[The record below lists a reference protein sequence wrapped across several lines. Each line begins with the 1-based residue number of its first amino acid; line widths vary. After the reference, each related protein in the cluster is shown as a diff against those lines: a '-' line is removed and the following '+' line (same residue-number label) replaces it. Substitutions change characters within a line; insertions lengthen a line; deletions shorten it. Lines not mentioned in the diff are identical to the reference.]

1 MDALK
6 PLWHRKAIIVLWC
19 SLLFSVTS
27 IADVAFVVRERQPMA
42 EQMAKTIAQ
51 SLQIPSQ
58 LLTLG
63 DNQVDW
69 SSFDAIV
76 LLGEPV
82 LDAWQAPTDSPI
94 VAVFVSRESAQR
106 RSALLKSAIYV
117 EPPLSRQIA
126 LSKILLG
133 FDVHLGVLVSDAFA
147 VSAADEV
154 AKARRDE
161 LVNVYPLS
169 DLNNLN
175 RTLIE
180 LLADNQ
186 ALVGVY
192 DSELYSPNNIKNILI
207 TAYRQNRPLIGPS
220 SAYIKAGSLAS
231 TYSDLDDVSKR
242 LIEILSAGLKK
253 KKWAKQDY
261 NPYFQV
267 RYNEQVGRSLNLSL
281 PEVNDV
287 VHALTKAEG
296 DHHELP

>member
-6 PLWHRKAIIVLWC
+6 PFWHRKAILVLWC
-19 SLLFSVTS
+19 SLLFSAAS
-27 IADVAFVVRERQPMA
+27 IADIALVVRERQPMA
-42 EQMAKTIAQ
+42 EQLAKTIAQ
-51 SLQIPSQ
+51 GLKIPSQ

-63 DNQVDW
+63 DKQVDW

-82 LDAWQAPTDSPI
+82 LDAWQTPTDSPV

-106 RSALLKSAIYV
+106 RSAILKSAIYV
-117 EPPLSRQIA
+117 EPPLSRQIT

-133 FDVHLGVLVSDAFA
+133 FDVRLGVLVSDAFA
-147 VSAADEV
+147 ASAADEV
-154 AKARRDE
+154 AKVQRE
-161 LVNVYPLS
+161 EFVNIYPLS

-192 DSELYSPNNIKNILI
+192 DSELYSPGNIKNILI

-242 LIEILSAGLKK
+242 LIEILSAGLNNKQ
-253 KKWAKQDY
+253 WAKQDY

-281 PEVNDV
+281 PNVNDAV
-287 VHALTKAEG
+287 KALMKAEENR
-296 DHHELP
+296 HELP

>member
-6 PLWHRKAIIVLWC
+6 PFWHRKAILVLWC
-19 SLLFSVTS
+19 SLLFSAAS
-27 IADVAFVVRERQPMA
+27 IADIALVVRERQPMA
-42 EQMAKTIAQ
+42 EQLAKTIAQ
-51 SLQIPSQ
+51 GLKIPSQ

-63 DNQVDW
+63 DKQVDW

-82 LDAWQAPTDSPI
+82 LDAWQTPTDSPV

-117 EPPLSRQIA
+117 EPPLSRQIT

-133 FDVHLGVLVSDAFA
+133 FDVRLGVLVSDAFA
-147 VSAADEV
+147 ASAADEV
-154 AKARRDE
+154 AKVQRE
-161 LVNVYPLS
+161 EFVNIYPLS

-192 DSELYSPNNIKNILI
+192 DSELYSPGNIKNILI

-242 LIEILSAGLKK
+242 LIEILSAGLNNKQ
-253 KKWAKQDY
+253 WAKQDY

-281 PEVNDV
+281 PNVDDAV
-287 VHALTKAEG
+287 KALMKAEENR
-296 DHHELP
+296 HELP

>member
-6 PLWHRKAIIVLWC
+6 PFWHRKAILVLWC
-19 SLLFSVTS
+19 SLLFSAAS
-27 IADVAFVVRERQPMA
+27 IADIALVVRERQPMA
-42 EQMAKTIAQ
+42 EQLAKTIAQ
-51 SLQIPSQ
+51 GLKIPSQ

-63 DNQVDW
+63 DKQVDW

-82 LDAWQAPTDSPI
+82 LDAWQTPTDSPV

-117 EPPLSRQIA
+117 EPPLSRQIT

-133 FDVHLGVLVSDAFA
+133 FDVRLGVLVSDAFA
-147 VSAADEV
+147 ASAADEV
-154 AKARRDE
+154 AKVQRE
-161 LVNVYPLS
+161 EFVNIYPLS

-192 DSELYSPNNIKNILI
+192 DSELYSPGNIKNILI

-242 LIEILSAGLKK
+242 LIEILSAGLNNKQ
-253 KKWAKQDY
+253 WAKQDY

-281 PEVNDV
+281 PDVNDAV
-287 VHALTKAEG
+287 KALMKAEENR
-296 DHHELP
+296 HELP

>member
-1 MDALK
+1 L
-6 PLWHRKAIIVLWC
+6 
-19 SLLFSVTS
+19 
-27 IADVAFVVRERQPMA
+27 
-42 EQMAKTIAQ
+42 AKTIAQ
-51 SLQIPSQ
+51 GLKIPSQ

-63 DNQVDW
+63 DKQVDW

-82 LDAWQAPTDSPI
+82 LDAWQTPTDSPV

-106 RSALLKSAIYV
+106 RSAILKSAIYV
-117 EPPLSRQIA
+117 EPPLSRQIT

-133 FDVHLGVLVSDAFA
+133 FDVRLGVLVSDAFA
-147 VSAADEV
+147 ASAADEV
-154 AKARRDE
+154 AKVQRE
-161 LVNVYPLS
+161 EFVNIYPLS

-192 DSELYSPNNIKNILI
+192 DSELYSPGNIKNILI

-242 LIEILSAGLKK
+242 LIEILSAGLNNKQ
-253 KKWAKQDY
+253 WAKQDY

-281 PEVNDV
+281 PNVDDAV
-287 VHALTKAEG
+287 KALMKAEENR
-296 DHHELP
+296 HELP

>member
-6 PLWHRKAIIVLWC
+6 PLRHRRTRIVLWGL
-19 SLLFSVTS
+19 LLFSAAS
-27 IADVAFVVRERQPMA
+27 SADIAFVVRERQPMA
-42 EQMAKTIAQ
+42 EQMAKTVAQ
-51 SLQIPSQ
+51 SLLIPSQ
-58 LLTLG
+58 LIILEDDQT
-63 DNQVDW
+63 DW

-82 LDAWQAPTDSPI
+82 LDAWQVRTDRP
-94 VAVFVSRESAQR
+94 VLAVFVSREIAQH
-106 RSALLKSAIYV
+106 RSNVLTSAIYV

-133 FDVHLGVLVSDAFA
+133 MDAHLGVLVSKAFA
-147 VSAADEV
+147 ASAADEV
-154 AKARRDE
+154 AKLKRDE
-161 LVNVYPLS
+161 FVNIYPLP
-169 DLNNLN
+169 DLSSLN
-175 RTLIE
+175 RTLID

-192 DSELYSPNNIKNILI
+192 DSELYSPSNIKNILI

-242 LIEILSAGLKK
+242 LIEILSAGLNNKQ
-253 KKWAKQDY
+253 WAKQDY

-281 PEVNDV
+281 PNVNDAV
-287 VHALTKAEG
+287 KALMKAEENR
-296 DHHELP
+296 HELP

>member
-6 PLWHRKAIIVLWC
+6 PFWHRKAILVLWC
-19 SLLFSVTS
+19 SLLFSAAS
-27 IADVAFVVRERQPMA
+27 IADIALVVRERQPMA
-42 EQMAKTIAQ
+42 EQLAKTIAQ
-51 SLQIPSQ
+51 GLKIPSQ

-63 DNQVDW
+63 DKQVDW

-82 LDAWQAPTDSPI
+82 LEAWQTPTDSPV

-117 EPPLSRQIA
+117 EPPLSRQIT

-133 FDVHLGVLVSDAFA
+133 FDVRLGVLVSDAFA
-147 VSAADEV
+147 ASAADEV
-154 AKARRDE
+154 AKVQRE
-161 LVNVYPLS
+161 EFVNIYPLS

-192 DSELYSPNNIKNILI
+192 DSELYSPGNIKNILI

-242 LIEILSAGLKK
+242 LIEILSAGLNNKQ
-253 KKWAKQDY
+253 WAKQDY

-281 PEVNDV
+281 PNVNDAV
-287 VHALTKAEG
+287 KALMKAEENR
-296 DHHELP
+296 HELP

>member
-6 PLWHRKAIIVLWC
+6 PFWHRKAILVLWC
-19 SLLFSVTS
+19 SLLFSAAS
-27 IADVAFVVRERQPMA
+27 IADIALVVRERQPMA
-42 EQMAKTIAQ
+42 EQLAKTIAQ
-51 SLQIPSQ
+51 GLKIPSQ

-63 DNQVDW
+63 DKQVDW

-82 LDAWQAPTDSPI
+82 LDAWQTPTDSPV

-106 RSALLKSAIYV
+106 RSAILKSAIYV
-117 EPPLSRQIA
+117 EPPLSRQIT

-133 FDVHLGVLVSDAFA
+133 FDVRLGVLVSDAFA
-147 VSAADEV
+147 ASAADEV
-154 AKARRDE
+154 AKVQRE
-161 LVNVYPLS
+161 EFVNIYPLS

-192 DSELYSPNNIKNILI
+192 DSELYSPGNIKNILI

-242 LIEILSAGLKK
+242 LVEILSAGLNNKQ
-253 KKWAKQDY
+253 WAKQDY

-281 PEVNDV
+281 PNVNDAV
-287 VHALTKAEG
+287 KALMKAEENR
-296 DHHELP
+296 HELP

>member
-6 PLWHRKAIIVLWC
+6 PFWHRKAILVLWC
-19 SLLFSVTS
+19 SLLFSAAS
-27 IADVAFVVRERQPMA
+27 IADIALVVRERQPMA
-42 EQMAKTIAQ
+42 EQLAKTIAQ
-51 SLQIPSQ
+51 GLKIPSQ

-63 DNQVDW
+63 DKQVDW

-82 LDAWQAPTDSPI
+82 LDAWQTPTDSPV

-106 RSALLKSAIYV
+106 RSAILKSAIYV
-117 EPPLSRQIA
+117 EPPLSRQIT

-133 FDVHLGVLVSDAFA
+133 SDVRLGVLVSDAFA
-147 VSAADEV
+147 ASAADEV
-154 AKARRDE
+154 AKVQRDD
-161 LVNVYPLS
+161 LVNIYPLS

-192 DSELYSPNNIKNILI
+192 DSELYSPGNIKNILI

-242 LIEILSAGLKK
+242 LIEILSTGLNNKQ
-253 KKWAKQDY
+253 WAKQDY

-281 PEVNDV
+281 PNVNDAV
-287 VHALTKAEG
+287 KALMKAEENR
-296 DHHELP
+296 HELP

>member
-6 PLWHRKAIIVLWC
+6 PFWHRKAILVLWC
-19 SLLFSVTS
+19 SLLFSAAS
-27 IADVAFVVRERQPMA
+27 IADIALVVRERQPMA
-42 EQMAKTIAQ
+42 EQLAKTVAQ
-51 SLQIPSQ
+51 GLKIPSQ

-63 DNQVDW
+63 DKEVDW

-82 LDAWQAPTDSPI
+82 LDAWQTPTDSPV

-106 RSALLKSAIYV
+106 RSAILKSAIYV
-117 EPPLSRQIA
+117 EPPLSRQIT

-133 FDVHLGVLVSDAFA
+133 FDVRLGVLVSDAFA
-147 VSAADEV
+147 ASAADEV
-154 AKARRDE
+154 AKVQRDD
-161 LVNVYPLS
+161 LVNIYPLS

-192 DSELYSPNNIKNILI
+192 DSELYSPGNIKNILI

-242 LIEILSAGLKK
+242 LIEILSAGLNNKQ
-253 KKWAKQDY
+253 WAKQDY

-281 PEVNDV
+281 PNVNDAV
-287 VHALTKAEG
+287 KALMKAEENR
-296 DHHELP
+296 HELP

>member
-6 PLWHRKAIIVLWC
+6 PFWHRKAILVLWC
-19 SLLFSVTS
+19 SLLFSAAS
-27 IADVAFVVRERQPMA
+27 IADIALVVRERQPMA
-42 EQMAKTIAQ
+42 EQLAKTIAQ
-51 SLQIPSQ
+51 GLKIPSQ

-63 DNQVDW
+63 DKQVDW

-82 LDAWQAPTDSPI
+82 LEAWQTPTDSPV

-117 EPPLSRQIA
+117 EPPLSRQIT

-147 VSAADEV
+147 ASAADEV
-154 AKARRDE
+154 AKVQRE
-161 LVNVYPLS
+161 EFVNIYPLS

-192 DSELYSPNNIKNILI
+192 DSELYSPGNIKNILI

-242 LIEILSAGLKK
+242 LIEILSTGLNNKQ
-253 KKWAKQDY
+253 WDKQDY

-281 PEVNDV
+281 PNVNDAV
-287 VHALTKAEG
+287 KALMKAEENR
-296 DHHELP
+296 HELP

>member
-6 PLWHRKAIIVLWC
+6 PFWHRKAILVLWC
-19 SLLFSVTS
+19 SLLFSAAS
-27 IADVAFVVRERQPMA
+27 IADIALVVRERQPMA
-42 EQMAKTIAQ
+42 EQLAKTIAQ
-51 SLQIPSQ
+51 GLKIPSQ

-63 DNQVDW
+63 DKQVDW

-82 LDAWQAPTDSPI
+82 LEAWQTPTDSPV

-117 EPPLSRQIA
+117 EPPLSRQIT

-133 FDVHLGVLVSDAFA
+133 FDVRLGVLVSDAFA
-147 VSAADEV
+147 ASAADEV
-154 AKARRDE
+154 AKVQRE
-161 LVNVYPLS
+161 EFVNIYPLS

-192 DSELYSPNNIKNILI
+192 DSELYSPGNIKNILI

-242 LIEILSAGLKK
+242 LIEILSAGLNNKQ
-253 KKWAKQDY
+253 WAKQDY
-261 NPYFQV
+261 NRYFQV

-281 PEVNDV
+281 PNVNDAV
-287 VHALTKAEG
+287 KALMKAEENR
-296 DHHELP
+296 HELP

>member
-6 PLWHRKAIIVLWC
+6 PFWHRKAILVLWC
-19 SLLFSVTS
+19 SLLFSAAS
-27 IADVAFVVRERQPMA
+27 IADIALVVRERQPMA
-42 EQMAKTIAQ
+42 EQLAKTIAQ
-51 SLQIPSQ
+51 GLKIPSQ

-63 DNQVDW
+63 DKQVDW

-82 LDAWQAPTDSPI
+82 LDAWQTPTDSPV

-117 EPPLSRQIA
+117 EPPLSRQIT

-133 FDVHLGVLVSDAFA
+133 FDVRLGVLVSDAFA
-147 VSAADEV
+147 ASAADEV
-154 AKARRDE
+154 AKVQRE
-161 LVNVYPLS
+161 QLVNIYPLS

-192 DSELYSPNNIKNILI
+192 DSELYSPGNIKNILI

-242 LIEILSAGLKK
+242 LIEILSAGLNNKQ
-253 KKWAKQDY
+253 WAKQDY

-281 PEVNDV
+281 PDVNDAV
-287 VHALTKAEG
+287 KALMKAEENR
-296 DHHELP
+296 HELP

>member
-6 PLWHRKAIIVLWC
+6 PFWHRKAILVLWC
-19 SLLFSVTS
+19 SLLFSAAS
-27 IADVAFVVRERQPMA
+27 IADIALVVRERQPMA
-42 EQMAKTIAQ
+42 EQLAKTIAQ
-51 SLQIPSQ
+51 GLKIPSQ

-63 DNQVDW
+63 DKQVDW

-82 LDAWQAPTDSPI
+82 LDAWQTPTDSPV

-106 RSALLKSAIYV
+106 RSAILKSAIYV
-117 EPPLSRQIA
+117 EPPLSRQIT

-133 FDVHLGVLVSDAFA
+133 FDVRLGVLVSDAFA
-147 VSAADEV
+147 ASAADEV
-154 AKARRDE
+154 AKVQRDD
-161 LVNVYPLS
+161 LVNIYPLS

-192 DSELYSPNNIKNILI
+192 DSELYSPGNIKNILI

-242 LIEILSAGLKK
+242 LIEILSAGLNNKQ
-253 KKWAKQDY
+253 WAKQDY

-281 PEVNDV
+281 PNVNDAV
-287 VHALTKAEG
+287 KALMKAEENR
-296 DHHELP
+296 HELP

>member
-6 PLWHRKAIIVLWC
+6 PFWHRKAILVLWC
-19 SLLFSVTS
+19 SLLFSAAS
-27 IADVAFVVRERQPMA
+27 IADIALVVRERQPMA
-42 EQMAKTIAQ
+42 EQLAKAIAQ
-51 SLQIPSQ
+51 GLKIPSQ

-63 DNQVDW
+63 DKQVDW

-82 LDAWQAPTDSPI
+82 LDAWQTPTDSPV

-106 RSALLKSAIYV
+106 RSAILKSAIYV
-117 EPPLSRQIA
+117 EPPLSRQIT

-133 FDVHLGVLVSDAFA
+133 SDVRLGVLVSDAFA
-147 VSAADEV
+147 ASAADEV
-154 AKARRDE
+154 AKVQRE
-161 LVNVYPLS
+161 EFVNIYPLS

-192 DSELYSPNNIKNILI
+192 DSELYSPGNIKNILI

-242 LIEILSAGLKK
+242 LIEILSAGLNNKQ
-253 KKWAKQDY
+253 WAKQDY

-281 PEVNDV
+281 PNVNDAV
-287 VHALTKAEG
+287 KALMKAEENR
-296 DHHELP
+296 HELP

>member
-6 PLWHRKAIIVLWC
+6 PFWHRKAILVLWC
-19 SLLFSVTS
+19 SLLFSAAS
-27 IADVAFVVRERQPMA
+27 IADIALVVRERQPMA
-42 EQMAKTIAQ
+42 EQLAKTIAQ
-51 SLQIPSQ
+51 GLKIPSQ

-63 DNQVDW
+63 DKQVDW

-82 LDAWQAPTDSPI
+82 LDAWQTPTDSPV

-117 EPPLSRQIA
+117 EPPLSRQIT

-133 FDVHLGVLVSDAFA
+133 FDVRLGVLVSDAFA
-147 VSAADEV
+147 ASAADEV
-154 AKARRDE
+154 AKVQRE
-161 LVNVYPLS
+161 EFVNIYPLS

-192 DSELYSPNNIKNILI
+192 DSELYSPGNIKNILI

-242 LIEILSAGLKK
+242 LIEILSAGLNNKQ
-253 KKWAKQDY
+253 WAKQDY

-281 PEVNDV
+281 PNVNDAV
-287 VHALTKAEG
+287 KALMKAEENR
-296 DHHELP
+296 HELP

>member
-6 PLWHRKAIIVLWC
+6 PFWHRKAILVLWC
-19 SLLFSVTS
+19 SLLFSAAS
-27 IADVAFVVRERQPMA
+27 IADIALVVRERQPMA
-42 EQMAKTIAQ
+42 EQLAKTIAQ
-51 SLQIPSQ
+51 GLKIPSQ

-63 DNQVDW
+63 DKQVDW

-82 LDAWQAPTDSPI
+82 LEAWQTPTDSPV

-117 EPPLSRQIA
+117 EPPLSRQIT

-133 FDVHLGVLVSDAFA
+133 FDVRLGVLVSDAFA
-147 VSAADEV
+147 ASAADEV
-154 AKARRDE
+154 AKVQRE
-161 LVNVYPLS
+161 EFVNIYPLS

-192 DSELYSPNNIKNILI
+192 DSELYSPGNIKNILI

-242 LIEILSAGLKK
+242 LIEILSAGLNNKQ
-253 KKWAKQDY
+253 WAKQDY

-281 PEVNDV
+281 PDVNDAV
-287 VHALTKAEG
+287 KALMKAEENR
-296 DHHELP
+296 HELP

>member
-6 PLWHRKAIIVLWC
+6 PFWHRKAILVLWC
-19 SLLFSVTS
+19 SLLFSAAS
-27 IADVAFVVRERQPMA
+27 IADIALVVRERQPMA
-42 EQMAKTIAQ
+42 EQLAKTVAQ
-51 SLQIPSQ
+51 GLKIPSQ

-63 DNQVDW
+63 DKQVDW

-82 LDAWQAPTDSPI
+82 LDAWQTPTDSPV

-106 RSALLKSAIYV
+106 RSAILKSAIYV
-117 EPPLSRQIA
+117 EPPLSRQIT

-133 FDVHLGVLVSDAFA
+133 FDVRLGVLVSDAFA
-147 VSAADEV
+147 ASAADEV
-154 AKARRDE
+154 AKVQRDD
-161 LVNVYPLS
+161 LVNIYPLS

-192 DSELYSPNNIKNILI
+192 DSELYSPGNIKNILI

-242 LIEILSAGLKK
+242 LIEILSAGLNNKQ
-253 KKWAKQDY
+253 WAKQDY

-281 PEVNDV
+281 PNVNDAV
-287 VHALTKAEG
+287 KALMKAEENR
-296 DHHELP
+296 HELP